1 MVSRRAMA
9 RVRLSTFRCV
19 VTPPRARA
27 RAMMMMRRGRRDR
40 ARDDGL
46 ERAWCA
52 VEAFAAACRAS
63 TAAATVD
70 DDDDDGDDDDDDD
83 GCATAAA
90 VADTASATAFDA
102 RAIFQAFT
110 QLQSEDDPRVL
121 LVETAG
127 IFLDA
132 ADAMRRASTSTSA
145 DNDDDGPRVRA
156 MTHACVMFIRAERAW
171 GERRVVGARV
181 KSARAEQLEYEGVLL
196 RWLAWALEE
205 CERLDLQSYV
215 LENSARKDELLGCVI
230 HALFVDVNADD
241 GEKDGTQDV
250 AASQTRAFRANAV
263 GVAYLEEKLLT
274 QSTHSS
280 PEPLMREVF
289 LRGFT
294 AHTWLVFITRA
305 FDRVRTLAYSDAFA
319 RAESYSVDGVS
330 IERAKARRGAVLAM
344 YLSWLKD
351 ASCRDGDGADADDEL
366 LIDALTFIR
375 ECLATL
381 KRHAEE
387 DDYSFASNVADAAC
401 NTAYVLVNRMR
412 VHRTPWDVHGLLE
425 SVQGVV
431 DAVRAVELE
440 RSDEDAFSLACV
452 ELASDNLCRVLRQR
466 VEE

>member
-1 MVSRRAMA
+1 MA
-9 RVRLSTFRCV
+9 RVRLSTFVMKLRH
-19 VTPPRARA
+19 TAARA
-27 RAMMMMRRGRRDR
+27 MRRGRRDR

-52 VEAFAAACRAS
+52 VEAFAAACRAR
-63 TAAATVD
+63 TAAATMDDDADDGAVDGCCATAAVVD
-70 DDDDDGDDDDDDD
+70 DDDDD
-83 GCATAAA
+83 
-90 VADTASATAFDA
+90 DTAATAFDA

-127 IFLDA
+127 VFLDA
-132 ADAMRRASTSTSA
+132 ADAMRRASTLS
-145 DNDDDGPRVRA
+145 DDDDDSPRVRA

-171 GERRVVGARV
+171 GERRVFGARV
-181 KSARAEQLEYEGVLL
+181 KSARAEQLEYEGVLR

-215 LENSARKDELLGCVI
+215 LENSARNDELLGCVI

-241 GEKDGTQDV
+241 GEKDGTKDV

-289 LRGFT
+289 LRGFN

-305 FDRVRTLAYSDAFA
+305 FDRVRTLAYEDAFT
-319 RAESYSVDGVS
+319 RAESYSVDVVS

-366 LIDALTFIR
+366 VIDALAFIR

-412 VHRTPWDVHGLLE
+412 VRRTPWDVRGLLE
-425 SVQGVV
+425 SVRGVV

-452 ELASDNLCRVLRQR
+452 ELASDNLCRVLLQR